1 MERGSPQYPIRH
13 SSSAAQTSE
22 STVPSATDPGSLNWA
37 PTRSPLSSLALLV
50 AISLSSGEEGEADS
64 GGVAGF
70 EMDARENV
78 EEDTPREGSST
89 WGGGTAGAEEPEG
102 GANRR
107 WGLAKPPRSSS

>member
-13 SSSAAQTSE
+13 SSSAAQTS
-22 STVPSATDPGSLNWA
+22 TVPSATEPGSLNWA
-37 PTRSPLSSLALLV
+37 LTRSPLSSLALLV

-70 EMDARENV
+70 EMDARETV

-89 WGGGTAGAEEPEG
+89 WRGGTAGAEEPEG

-107 WGLAKPPRSSS
+107 EGPGQAPT